1 MANELNTAQA
11 TSGLTIT
18 AQLFQAGSAVGS
30 AITCAE
36 VGSSRFYSANMPTI
50 TAGTYQV
57 VFYQSGV
64 TPLSSG
70 LIAWNGTAE
79 ILVNNLSTATT
90 AGIADAVWDEA
101 TSGHTTSGTYG
112 GRIVRSLN
120 SNNTLQITG
129 ANHVAADIHEFQT
142 GVIVSG
148 AFDAGV
154 LTAFAVPE
162 LQEIHLIH
170 GLKTGSAL
178 TVTPSS
184 RAAGAVSQNITGDGV
199 ASTTVTRV

>member
-18 AQLFQAGSAVGS
+18 AQLFQTGITVGS
-30 AITCAE
+30 PITCSE
-36 VGSSRFYSANMPTI
+36 VSTTRFYSGNMPAI

-70 LIAWNGTAE
+70 TIAWNGASE
-79 ILVNNLSTATT
+79 ILINDLSTATT

-101 TSGHTTSGTYG
+101 MSGHTASGTYG
-112 GRIVRSLN
+112 GRIVRSTSANNELQLN
-120 SNNTLQITG
+120 AQNHAA
-129 ANHVAADIHEFQT
+129 ANVHQFQTAVIAAD
-142 GVIVSG
+142 
-148 AFDAGV
+148 AFNADV
-154 LTAFAVPE
+154 FTAFSVPE

-170 GLKTGSAL
+170 GLKSGSAL

-184 RAAGAVSQNITGDGV
+184 RAAGAISHNITGDGV